1 MTFSQQ
7 VEPEIGISYRKLIK
21 ELWSK
26 VVSVDHSQDWSPTVQ
41 DTLILKKK
49 KKKKCIHVSMM
60 ENYEARKL
68 AVQSC

>member
-41 DTLILKKK
+41 DTLILKKIK
-49 KKKKCIHVSMM
+49 KLKNVSM
-60 ENYEARKL
+60 YP
-68 AVQSC
+68 